1 MAGGA
6 RDTSGNRDGDAGLM
20 DAGQMGPGPTGA
32 GPMGAPSGGDIP
44 IMPRSARRSRPGRR
58 KLQPP
63 KSLGARIVRGLAAVV
78 IALMAFSLFLVVLYR
93 FVPVP
98 VTWLMVERAIAGD
111 GLRRD
116 WVPLDEISPNLVRAV
131 IAAEDAKF
139 CTHHGFDW
147 EAIEDALEANEA
159 GRPTRG
165 GSTISQQTAKNV
177 FLWPARSWVRK
188 GFEAG
193 FTVAIETAW
202 PKHRIMEVYLNVA
215 EFGIGTYGIE
225 AAAHRYLGRDARSMT
240 PRQAAGIAAV
250 LPSPRKWDPNNP
262 TRRVARRI
270 ARIERGARTV
280 KAQGLDACVRAG
292 R

>member
-1 MAGGA
+1 MPPSQRRVGKWKPRKA
-6 RDTSGNRDGDAGLM
+6 RQRSLASRIGQVLAGLV
-20 DAGQMGPGPTGA
+20 
-32 GPMGAPSGGDIP
+32 
-44 IMPRSARRSRPGRR
+44 
-58 KLQPP
+58 
-63 KSLGARIVRGLAAVV
+63 LGLLLLGVC
-78 IALMAFSLFLVVLYR
+78 LVALYR

-116 WVPLDEISPNLVRAV
+116 WVAIDAISPNLVAAV
-131 IAAEDAKF
+131 IAAEDARF
-139 CTHHGFDW
+139 CTHNGFDW
-147 EAIEDALEANEA
+147 QAIEDALDANE
-159 GRPTRG
+159 GGGSLRG

-193 FTVAIETAW
+193 FTVAIETTW
-202 PKHRIMEVYLNVA
+202 PKRRIMEVYLNVA

-225 AAAHRYLGRDARSMT
+225 AAALRYLGRDARSMT
-240 PRQAAGIAAV
+240 ARQAASIAAV

-270 ARIERGARTV
+270 ARIERGARVV
-280 KAQGLDACVRAG
+280 KNQGLDACVKAAR

>member
-1 MAGGA
+1 
-6 RDTSGNRDGDAGLM
+6 
-20 DAGQMGPGPTGA
+20 
-32 GPMGAPSGGDIP
+32 
-44 IMPRSARRSRPGRR
+44 MPPSARRAGRK
-58 KLQPP
+58 KLPHKPAP
-63 KSLGARIVRGLAAVV
+63 KRSLLARLWSGLVGIGLAL
-78 IALMAFSLFLVVLYR
+78 IALSLFFVVLYR

-98 VTWLMVERAIAGD
+98 VTWLMVERVFAGD

-116 WVPLDEISPNLVRAV
+116 WVPLDEMSPNLIRAV
-131 IAAEDAKF
+131 IAAEDSKF
-139 CTHHGFDW
+139 CSHHGFDW
-147 EAIEDALEANEA
+147 EAIEDAMEDNEA

-193 FTVAIETAW
+193 FTVLIETAW

-225 AAAHRYLGRDARSMT
+225 AAAQRYLGRDASSMT

-270 ARIERGARTV
+270 ARIERGARV
-280 KAQGLDACVRAG
+280 VRSQGLDACVVRG

>member
-1 MAGGA
+1 MRALL
-6 RDTSGNRDGDAGLM
+6 S
-20 DAGQMGPGPTGA
+20 
-32 GPMGAPSGGDIP
+32 
-44 IMPRSARRSRPGRR
+44 
-58 KLQPP
+58 
-63 KSLGARIVRGLAAVV
+63 VV
-78 IALMAFSLFLVVLYR
+78 LVLMAFSLFLVALYR

-116 WVPLDEISPNLVRAV
+116 WVRLDQISPNLVRAV

-139 CTHHGFDW
+139 CSHHGFDW
-147 EAIEDALEANEA
+147 EAIEDAMEANEE

-193 FTVAIETAW
+193 FTVAIEAAW

-225 AAAHRYLGRDARSMT
+225 AAARRYLGRDARSMT
-240 PRQAAGIAAV
+240 PRQAAAIAAV

-270 ARIERGARTV
+270 ARIERGARVV
-280 KAQGLDACVRAG
+280 KNEGLDTCVQAG

>member
-1 MAGGA
+1 MAV
-6 RDTSGNRDGDAGLM
+6 
-20 DAGQMGPGPTGA
+20 GPPDS
-32 GPMGAPSGGDIP
+32 PVKEQVVDPP
-44 IMPRSARRSRPGRR
+44 IMPPSAKRAAAKKRSAPKRTILSRLWRW
-58 KLQPP
+58 
-63 KSLGARIVRGLAAVV
+63 LGM
-78 IALMAFSLFLVVLYR
+78 IALTLTAISAFFVLVYR

-116 WVPLDEISPNLVRAV
+116 WVPLDDISPNLIRAV

-139 CTHHGFDW
+139 CSHHGFDW
-147 EAIEDALEANEA
+147 QAIEDAMEANEE
-159 GRPTRG
+159 GRSTRG

-193 FTVAIETAW
+193 FTVAIETVW
-202 PKHRIMEVYLNVA
+202 PKRRIMEVYLNVA

-225 AAAHRYLGRDARSMT
+225 AAAQRYLGRDAQSMT

-270 ARIERGARTV
+270 ARIERGARVV
-280 KAQGLDACVRAG
+280 KVQGLDQCVVG
-292 R
+292 Q